1 MITIM
6 TKKKAQKFEF
16 KAEMRQ
22 LLHLIINSLY
32 TNPEVFIRELVS
44 NASDAIN
51 KVRFMQLTGKELQS
65 DKLPLQIKIEI
76 DEKKQTFS
84 IEDTGVGMT
93 FEDLTEKL
101 GTVASSGTGE
111 FIRQLKESK
120 EKLDGNMIG
129 QFGVG
134 FYSAFMVTDEITVET
149 RHADPDSKGYK
160 WVSDGQ
166 GSFEI
171 EEIDRAERGTKISF
185 KLQDE
190 HKEFAQEYR
199 VKQIIKKY
207 SNFVDYPILLGKEEI
222 NSRGALWQ
230 KQKSEIKEEELNE
243 FYKFVANDFE
253 NPLDHLHLAME
264 GRMNFKAL
272 LFVPSK
278 AKPNFFRT
286 DEFKSVQLYS
296 NKVFVQDDCKDL
308 LPEYL
313 RFIEGVVDSE
323 DLPLNVSREVTQY
336 TPIMNKIKD
345 VLTNKI
351 LGMIEY
357 WLESEPEKFKTFYK
371 EFGPLFKSGLNSDF
385 TNRDRIIEILR
396 FQTTKSGDDEFV
408 SLKEYVE
415 RMPDFQKEIYYIS
428 GDNLKDLRKNPKL
441 EYFRKKDVE
450 VILLADPVDAFV
462 VPGIHEYKEKA
473 LKSIEKS
480 DIELGKDDEKTD
492 ESVDKGDL
500 EKLIATIKEV
510 VGDNV
515 EDVVASK
522 RLVDSAATLTIGK
535 EGMDSHME
543 RMMKMMDQN
552 AGPSKR
558 VFEINPNHPLILNL
572 VRIQKTGASEKV
584 KLISR
589 QLYESTLLLEGTLES
604 PGDFVSR
611 MTEVLTMASE

>member
-1 MITIM
+1 MA
-6 TKKKAQKFEF
+6 KKKTQKFEF

-44 NASDAIN
+44 NSSDAIN
-51 KVRFMQLTGKELQS
+51 KVRFMQLTGKKLQS
-65 DKLPLQIKIEI
+65 EKLPLQIKIEI
-76 DEKKQTFS
+76 DEKNQTFS

-93 FEDLTEKL
+93 LEDLTEKL

-120 EKLDGNMIG
+120 EKIDGNMIG

-149 RHADPDSKGYK
+149 KHADPDGKAYK

-166 GSFEI
+166 GTFEI
-171 EEIDRAERGTKISF
+171 EEIDRTERGTKISF
-185 KLQDE
+185 KLKDE

-207 SNFVDYPILLGKEEI
+207 SNFVDYPILLGKDEI

-230 KQKSEIKEEELNE
+230 KQKNEIKEEELNE

-253 NPLDHLHLAME
+253 DPLDHLHLAME

-286 DEFKSVQLYS
+286 DDFRSVQLYS
-296 NKVFVQDDCKDL
+296 NKVFVQDDCKEL

-336 TPIMNKIKD
+336 TPVMNKIKD

-385 TNRDRIIEILR
+385 TNRERIIEMLR
-396 FQTTKSGDDEFV
+396 FQTTKSADDEFV
-408 SLKEYVE
+408 SLKEYTE

-428 GDNLKDLRKNPKL
+428 GDNLKDLRRNAKL

-462 VPGIHEYKEKA
+462 VPGIFEYKEKP

-480 DIELGKDDEKTD
+480 DIELGKDDEKT
-492 ESVDKGDL
+492 ENTVDKSDL
-500 EKLIATIKEV
+500 DQLISTIKEV
-510 VGDNV
+510 VGDSV

-552 AGPSKR
+552 AAPSKR
-558 VFEINPNHPLILNL
+558 LFEINPNHPLIVNL
-572 VRIQKTGASEKV
+572 VRIQKTGATDKV
-584 KLISR
+584 KLLSR